1 MNTEACCKEKR
12 GAAGREVG
20 VSAPWAGEDA
30 DGTYP
35 ACRSQDL
42 GSVSTAREV
51 FSNKI
56 TVWHI
61 ENPHE

>member
-1 MNTEACCKEKR
+1 MEKQGFVNTEACCKEKR
-12 GAAGREVG
+12 GAAGHEVG

-30 DGTYP
+30 DGTCP

-51 FSNKI
+51 FSNKMS
-56 TVWHI
+56 V
-61 ENPHE
+61 

>member
-1 MNTEACCKEKR
+1 MEKQGFVNTKACCKEKR
-12 GAAGREVG
+12 GAAGCEVG

-30 DGTYP
+30 DGTCP

-51 FSNKI
+51 FSNKMS
-56 TVWHI
+56 V
-61 ENPHE
+61 